1 MCYMYLLAAN
11 WPVTGVN
18 WWIIITAA
26 PSQKSNTYLKPGN
39 NRKSCTQTNTL
50 VQQWGADPSLWQ
62 QVYCTIALMS
72 SIVVLFVWHTNDLM
86 GLFNQFA
93 IINPSTMRWYSN
105 LNSIP
110 CKNRF
115 PNLSLQTSFVHPPL
129 LWVQGSFLVEKKDES
144 LHPCINFRVSL
155 NIHLL
160 DKLQIFQ
167 LFHRLSQNLC
177 NHICCW
183 TIFTTFL
190 SLTAELI

>member
-1 MCYMYLLAAN
+1 
-11 WPVTGVN
+11 
-18 WWIIITAA
+18 
-26 PSQKSNTYLKPGN
+26 
-39 NRKSCTQTNTL
+39 
-50 VQQWGADPSLWQ
+50 
-62 QVYCTIALMS
+62 
-72 SIVVLFVWHTNDLM
+72 M

-93 IINPSTMRWYSN
+93 IITPSTMRWYSN

-177 NHICCW
+177 IHICCW
-183 TIFTTFL
+183 TIFNDYLSVTDSRAYIMISDVDMFTCLTTT
-190 SLTAELI
+190 SLTKQLHFACLQRLTVHLSQ